1 MAKQPLKT
9 CSNKL
14 KTWGGKKQGFKAEIN
29 PTFFFFFPSFQ
40 FFMCIFSRR
49 GGCLTLIDEDETDGE
64 WAQTRLHSSAGLG
77 AHHLKILQLDSIRS
91 PRCSIRL
98 RRRRPAARLKKR
110 PHLLISINYAQVSAQ
125 VGGAFVLFL
134 SWSLVNS
141 GRLQVKLDVIV
152 TAINFQCKQP
162 RDEFQLDTEHC
173 RKILRFF
180 RGVAAVRTA
189 PPSGSM
195 RRAC

>member
-1 MAKQPLKT
+1 MH
-9 CSNKL
+9 
-14 KTWGGKKQGFKAEIN
+14 
-29 PTFFFFFPSFQ
+29 
-40 FFMCIFSRR
+40 IFSGAGG

-98 RRRRPAARLKKR
+98 RRRRPAERLKKR
-110 PHLLISINYAQVSAQ
+110 PHLLISIKYAQVSAQ

-134 SWSLVNS
+134 SWSLVSS
-141 GRLQVKLDVIV
+141 GRLQMKLDMIV

-180 RGVAAVRTA
+180 RGVADVRTA